1 MKKIFELAIHGLDHI
16 KYSQLT
22 EQQQKDHFDQANNKV
37 MSLFGAKSTNPS
49 AIKAM
54 AESGLDIISISYFYE
69 SSTTSLWGFMAVCIG
84 NVEHSRSGLGP
95 VHISFYFSH
104 SKFFISITIYN
115 TGAA

>member
-1 MKKIFELAIHGLDHI
+1 MDHV

-69 SSTTSLWGFMAVCIG
+69 SSTTSLWGFMAVC
-84 NVEHSRSGLGP
+84 EHRLGP
-95 VHISFYFSH
+95 MHISFYFFH
-104 SKFFISITIYN
+104 SKFFISIIYAFIIYALQEQLEFMML
-115 TGAA
+115 TLYFVPV